1 MACACAV
8 AGASGQAFLG
18 IGINGLPEGA
28 HGMPGVAVLCNE
40 KQVIRAFY
48 GTPEPTTHK
57 FIVALL
63 GAGRVIVCVE
73 VLSHTLMAVT

>member
-1 MACACAV
+1 
-8 AGASGQAFLG
+8 
-18 IGINGLPEGA
+18 
-28 HGMPGVAVLCNE
+28 MPGVAVLCNE

-73 VLSHTLMAVT
+73 VLSHTLLAVT